1 MLLLLAQLVAPPL
14 QNSPIRLPG
23 PDAGEQRPA
32 PRGEQQPVPVEIQ
45 EPIDGEP
52 PAQTP
57 DSPDQP
63 GTEPPAVP
71 GDFGSSAEPRVE
83 GLTVY
88 DASDLSTILAGCG
101 AGEASAQRLQTCAA
115 VLTARLVADGYLNSR
130 VYVKA
135 TPAPGYLEVV
145 EGRVVELRV
154 NSDDGRLSRKV
165 SRLLAPLK
173 GSVLHLPTVE
183 QQLQLLKRLPGVANV
198 RGNLSRLGSDPSQA
212 VFTVSFQPSDQ
223 PWQGEFSLR
232 NDGSNGSGEA
242 RAIGTIAKANLA
254 TRGDTLLI
262 YSELGTDNTP
272 SLGAVITSVSYTVP
286 LADQWNFTGAFGYSR
301 RNLIE
306 LPSPTNGISTTQ
318 FQGLG
323 QVEWVFKD
331 TLSQRWS
338 LFAGFSGDRSTTYLD
353 GRALPDLVPESVRS
367 PSNGYL
373 RVGLAANGL
382 SGSLG
387 WAGNVYL
394 LQGIAAATPQQQRK
408 ELAQVDLYPGE
419 ATALGGLISAA
430 WAFAPS
436 WQLNLRAGGQV
447 AFKPLTNSMQF
458 TVGSDAGIR
467 GLPGQFLSGDN
478 GWLGTAEVAWTFWQ
492 KNNQSLQLVPF
503 IGMGGVTTTLA
514 GVTFSDTV
522 GSGGILAR
530 WLAGNSWL
538 VELGWVEQFETNDNL
553 GEWTDWALGK
563 GLYAQVKYR
572 F

>member
-1 MLLLLAQLVAPPL
+1 M
-14 QNSPIRLPG
+14 
-23 PDAGEQRPA
+23 
-32 PRGEQQPVPVEIQ
+32 EIQ
-45 EPIDGEP
+45 EPSEGETP
-52 PAQTP
+52 IQTP
-57 DSPDQP
+57 EPPDQP
-63 GTEPPAVP
+63 GTRPPAEP
-71 GDFGSSAEPRVE
+71 GHSGSSAEPRVE
-83 GLTVY
+83 GITVY
-88 DASDLSTILAGCG
+88 DASELSTILAGCG
-101 AGEASAQRLQTCAA
+101 AGEAAAKRLETCAA
-115 VLTARLVADGYLNSR
+115 VLTARLVVDGYLNSR
-130 VYVKA
+130 VYVKR

-165 SRLLAPLK
+165 SRLLGPLQ

-183 QQLQLLKRLPGVANV
+183 QQLQLLKRLPGVTNV

-242 RAIGTIAKANLA
+242 RVVGTIAKANLA

-262 YSELGTDNTP
+262 YAELDSDTTP

-306 LPSPTNGISTTQ
+306 LPSPTNGVSTTQ
-318 FQGLG
+318 FQALG

-331 TLSQRWS
+331 TLSERWS
-338 LFAGFSGDRSTTYLD
+338 LFAGFSVNRSNTYLD
-353 GRALPDLVPESVRS
+353 GEALPGQVPESVRS

-382 SGSLG
+382 SGSVG

-394 LQGIAAATPQQQRK
+394 LQGIAAATSAQQRK
-408 ELAQVDLYPGE
+408 ELAEVDLYPGE
-419 ATALGGLISAA
+419 STALGGLISAA

-447 AFKPLTNSMQF
+447 AFKPLTNAMQF
-458 TVGSDAGIR
+458 NVGSDTGLR
-467 GLPGQFLSGDN
+467 GLPGQFLSGDS
-478 GWLGTAEVAWTFWQ
+478 GWLGTAEVAWTFW
-492 KNNQSLQLVPF
+492 KKDNQSLQLVPF
-503 IGMGGVTTTLA
+503 IGIGGVKTTLG

-563 GLYAQVKYR
+563 GIYALVKYR